1 MFKNNLNDSSSFSFS
16 NKFKVAVIGDSNS
29 GKTSSIRRISNY
41 SNYAVNSSYIP
52 TIGVDYNITS
62 FRDKNEY
69 YKISFWDLA
78 GDKRFINILPTYYKD
93 NDLIMIFLDCRKNVI
108 HQANYWLDQLK
119 KNMINTPPLLFIL
132 NKSDL
137 LSSNYININDA
148 VYTLDNYLD
157 GNVYNYK
164 IIHQNHFIKK
174 SSSNFIEYILTSI
187 LLDNRLITID
197 LSDKITS
204 QCSKSTQKV
213 SRFECFTNF
222 FSKLFK

>member
-62 FRDKNEY
+62 FRDKNAY

-78 GDKRFINILPTYYKD
+78 GDKRFINILPPYYKD

-108 HQANYWLDQLK
+108 HQANYWIDQLK

-174 SSSNFIEYILTSI
+174 
-187 LLDNRLITID
+187 
-197 LSDKITS
+197 K
-204 QCSKSTQKV
+204 
-213 SRFECFTNF
+213 
-222 FSKLFK
+222 